1 MVIVLFVSIF
11 ISLCL
16 YIPSSGGQGV
26 YFPFNLVMVGIYGIA
41 IIMLWRSSNKRR
53 VVNPQPFIKL
63 GYLLLLLPWLVSV
76 QRSPG
81 VIILLLAGVALWLL
95 SRVSIR
101 AGSKK
106 KILQAIFVLALVE
119 CAIGLIQTF
128 LPNLALHWFEYNWLR
143 NQGRPF
149 GIFQQVNLFGSFL
162 ATGMGC
168 GFLLLVQEK
177 RALLRRSYVCGLCLM
192 AFILML
198 NQSRTGQLGA
208 ILIIILL
215 ALLFTF
221 QEPSRV
227 LASISPMLV
236 CALAGVWVVHHITVN
251 VDGQLYTLGRDY
263 SASTHI
269 RMNILKVTW
278 QMIMDKPWM
287 GWGYGAFSAQFTRYM
302 AAHPELN
309 PGHLGGWIPHP
320 HNELLFAWF
329 QGGVIAFSGVVLLVL
344 GWLKNM
350 VVALQKGKLAAGYSL
365 LIIPLGVHLNL
376 EYPFYQS
383 FFHLGVFVL
392 LLRLGMVESAVNWES
407 VERYKTGKIGSLVA
421 TVSAVVLVGYSAI
434 GLYTNAQLTHYE
446 RVGLADF
453 PATLPW
459 YFYTQPRRAEFD
471 SMVALLVD
479 YNVTHQEADLSR
491 FMVWSAQWIKRNTDT
506 NVLLSRIMIM
516 RYRGDIRGAQEMQ
529 HLYDVIK
536 SPVQQG
542 PRG

>member
-1 MVIVLFVSIF
+1 MIPYVLCITLMQVI
-11 ISLCL
+11 
-16 YIPSSGGQGV
+16 YIPSSGGEGINLPV
-26 YFPFNLVMVGIYGIA
+26 NLLFIGIIGLTLPLLTSRKFNVVTRSRQKL
-41 IIMLWRSSNKRR
+41 IMA
-53 VVNPQPFIKL
+53 
-63 GYLLLLLPWLVSV
+63 GGLLMLLPWLLSI
-76 QRSPG
+76 QQSSG
-81 VIILLLAGVALWLL
+81 VIILMLALLMWWFLNGVLIAPQ
-95 SRVSIR
+95 V
-101 AGSKK
+101 KD
-106 KILQAIFVLALVE
+106 KILRAIFCLAVMQ
-119 CAIGLIQTF
+119 CVIGLIQTF

-227 LASISPMLV
+227 LASIAPMLV

-269 RMNILKVTW
+269 RMNILQVTW
-278 QMIMDKPWM
+278 QMIMDKPWL

-309 PGHLGGWIPHP
+309 LGSLGGWVPHP

-329 QGGVIAFSGVVLLVL
+329 QGGVIALSGVLLMVL

-350 VVALQKGKLAAGYSL
+350 VVALRKGKLAAGYSL

-392 LLRLGMVESAVNWES
+392 LLRLGMVESEVDRES